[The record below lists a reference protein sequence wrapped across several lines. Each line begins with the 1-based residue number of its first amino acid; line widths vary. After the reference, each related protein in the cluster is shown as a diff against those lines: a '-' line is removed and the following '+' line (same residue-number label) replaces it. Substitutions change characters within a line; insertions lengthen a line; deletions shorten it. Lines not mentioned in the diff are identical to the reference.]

1 MPITMEAPPKAE
13 IPISKME
20 QLAQKLQQSA
30 HAEQARAAAVEK
42 QYQDWIQSLH
52 VLFDTLER
60 WLQPLVQAEVATL
73 RRDTVTITENPS
85 SGELKT
91 YAAPALTLNVNGKA
105 AAIKP
110 LARFCF
116 GCQGRVDILARENQW
131 HLTRHLEPDE
141 VWYLHTHDRA
151 QGRVLDADALAAV
164 FAAY

>member
-1 MPITMEAPPKAE
+1 M
-13 IPISKME
+13 SKME

-30 HAEQARAAAVEK
+30 HAEQVRAIAVEK

-52 VLFDTLER
+52 VLFDTIEL
-60 WLQPLVQAEVATL
+60 WLQPLVQAQVAAPGHGHHH
-73 RRDTVTITENPS
+73 RESVIRGTENH
-85 SGELKT
+85 T
-91 YAAPALTLNVNGKA
+91 APALTLSVNGKA

-141 VWYLHTHDRA
+141 VWYLHA
-151 QGRVLDADALAAV
+151 
-164 FAAY
+164 

>member
-13 IPISKME
+13 IPMSKME

-52 VLFDTLER
+52 VLFDTLEL
-60 WLQPLVQAEVATL
+60 WLQPLVQAQVATL
-73 RRDTVTITENPS
+73 RRDTVTITEHPS
-85 SGELKT
+85 SGEVRT
-91 YAAPALTLNVNGKA
+91 YQAPVLALSVNGKA
-105 AAIKP
+105 ASIKP
-110 LARFCF
+110 LALFCF

-131 HLTRHLEPDE
+131 HLTRQLEPGE
-141 VWYLHTHDRA
+141 VWYLHTHNRD
-151 QGRVLDADALAAV
+151 QGRVLDADVLASV